1 MITFIIGLA
10 IQLQSTGEVAVA
22 IQPDNPETWVVEYP
36 TVISPFVDDYYN
48 CLKSGGHVLETLVQF
63 SIGHVVDGNTFFE
76 EQHRRDI
83 PRCSKLKA
91 DGIEQS
97 QAVLE
102 RLGRT
107 DEFGAEQITKTF
119 DTIDV
124 IHVARARDLDGHL
137 RMGAQTERFYDEL
150 EAKAAEDAKL

>member
-1 MITFIIGLA
+1 MITFIFALA

-48 CLKSGGHVLETLVQF
+48 CLKSGGH
-63 SIGHVVDGNTFFE
+63 IVDGNTFFE

-107 DEFGAEQITKTF
+107 DEFGAEQVTKTF

-137 RMGAQTERFYDEL
+137 RMGAQTKRFYDEL